1 MMNLLKRND
10 DWFFERLGIDAQ
22 DGENPVQAMQ
32 QRLRAAFTAPPA
44 MQQTLND
51 DCIVVIDRFLKLTGW
66 AQGPRR
72 IFEAMPH
79 ADTMASVAAF
89 RSVLFRLGYNTTAEP
104 ATPEKLRDEFLPCF
118 VRREDGCVVL
128 AEKID
133 DDNTVVLFD
142 PARDEPQRLAADEI
156 EGLCIFPEAVE
167 KHDQHG
173 AAAPAWS
180 ATMFA
185 AFSPV
190 IRQIFLISF
199 VVNLFAL
206 APPLYVMT
214 VYDKAVGAK
223 SIDVLIGLSIGVI
236 IIAAAD
242 FAMRQVRV
250 RLQSYLGA
258 RLDEQLNETA
268 FRHLTHLS
276 LSHTEDAPIGSQL
289 TRLKQMTSLHEAFT
303 GPLANALFDLPFLLL
318 FIVVIAF
325 IGGPLV
331 WAPIALVGV
340 YAVMAAWA
348 LPRTAAL
355 VRKAGNA
362 RAQLNNLTVEA
373 VSSQRAIRDLAA
385 EHIWLRRQR
394 RMSADAAM
402 ANKKA
407 RELNF
412 LLQTFSQSMVAIAGI
427 AILTLGTGMVI
438 AGDLSAG
445 ALIAVMALSWRVL
458 GPIRNIFL
466 SGLTLGQTLQSLQ
479 QIDRL
484 VKMPLER
491 EPNAGPS
498 IPRTFKGHV
507 VFDKISFRYPGARE
521 PSLRG
526 VSFEVK
532 PGELVCLYGQSG
544 AGASTALR
552 LLMGLY
558 QQQAGSIFIDGLDLR
573 QLDKGEWRHALGVGL
588 QSPDLFH
595 GTVAQNIRLA
605 RPDATDKEIDAVI
618 RKLGIDDYFGG
629 ALDEG
634 LDTKCTVMAR
644 ATWSDAL
651 KSRII
656 LARAF
661 IKDAPLYLLDEPAAS
676 LDFSGERAL
685 ISILEEKRRNSAIIM
700 TTQRPSHMRLADRV
714 VWLDRGAVR
723 DIGPSDQVV
732 PQIMDTEL
740 KAERA

>member
-1 MMNLLKRND
+1 MMSLLKRNYEGFREGAD
-10 DWFFERLGIDAQ
+10 IDAQ
-22 DGENPVQAMQ
+22 SDGNPVLAMQ
-32 QRLRAAFTAPPA
+32 QRLKSAFMAPPA
-44 MQQTLND
+44 TQQSLNAD
-51 DCIVVIDRFLKLTGW
+51 SIVVINRFLHLTGW

-79 ADTMASVAAF
+79 ADTMATVAAF
-89 RSVLFRLGYNTTAEP
+89 RSVLFRLGFKTTTEP
-104 ATPEKLRDEFLPCF
+104 ATPDNLRDEFLPCF
-118 VRREDGCVVL
+118 IRREDGCVVL

-133 DDNTVVLFD
+133 DDGSVVLFD
-142 PARDEPQRLAADEI
+142 PVHDGPEKLAADEI
-156 EGLCIFPEAVE
+156 AGLCIFPEAIE
-167 KHDQHG
+167 KREQHG
-173 AAAPAWS
+173 LSAPNWS
-180 ATMFA
+180 ATTFA
-185 AFSPV
+185 AFKPV

-199 VVNLFAL
+199 VVNLLAL

-223 SIDVLIGLSIGVI
+223 SVDVLVGLTIGVI
-236 IIAAAD
+236 VIAAAD

-250 RLQSYLGA
+250 RLQAYLGA
-258 RLDEQLNETA
+258 RLDEQLNETV
-268 FRHLTHLS
+268 FRHLIHLS

-318 FIVVIAF
+318 FIIVIAF

-340 YAVMAAWA
+340 YAIMAAWA

-373 VSSQRAIRDLAA
+373 VSFQRAIRDLAA

-394 RMSADAAM
+394 RMSADAAV

-412 LLQTFSQSMVAIAGI
+412 LVQTFSQSMVAIAGV
-427 AILTLGTGMVI
+427 AVLTLGTGMVI
-438 AGDLSAG
+438 SGDLSPG

-458 GPIRNIFL
+458 GPIRNVFL
-466 SGLTLGQTLQSLQ
+466 SGLTLGQTIQSIQ

-491 EPNAGPS
+491 EPNTGPS

-526 VSFEVK
+526 VSFEVR

-544 AGASTALR
+544 SGTSSALR

-558 QQQAGSIFIDGLDLR
+558 QQQAGSVFIDGLDLR
-573 QLDKGEWRHALGVGL
+573 QLDKGEWRHALGVAL

-605 RPDATDKEIDAVI
+605 RPDAKDEEIDAVI
-618 RKLGIDDYFGG
+618 RKLGIDDYFDD
-629 ALDEG
+629 ALVDG
-634 LDTKCTVMAR
+634 LDTKCTAMAR
-644 ATWSDAL
+644 STWSDAL

-661 IKDAPLYLLDEPAAS
+661 IKNAPIYLLDEPAAT

-685 ISILEEKRRNSAIIM
+685 ISILEEKRRASAIIM
-700 TTQRPSHMRLADRV
+700 TTQRPSLMRLADRV
-714 VWLDRGAVR
+714 VWLDRGGVR
-723 DIGPSDQVV
+723 DIGAPDDVV
-732 PQIMDTEL
+732 PKIMNAEL
-740 KAERA
+740 RAEQ

>member
-1 MMNLLKRND
+1 MPEKNEAAAAL
-10 DWFFERLGIDAQ
+10 DAI
-22 DGENPVQAMQ
+22 GEHPVHSMQ
-32 QRLRAAFTAPPA
+32 QRLRSAFNESQGTQA
-44 MQQTLND
+44 TLNE
-51 DCIVVIDRFLKLTGW
+51 DCVTVVNRFLKLTGW

-72 IFEAMPH
+72 VFEAMPH
-79 ADTMASVAAF
+79 ADAVVSVAAF
-89 RSVLFRLGYNTTAEP
+89 RSVLFRLGFNTSTEP
-104 ATPEKLRDEFLPCF
+104 ASLENMRGEYLPCF
-118 VRREDGCVVL
+118 IRRDDGRVLL
-128 AEKID
+128 AEKPDENGAII
-133 DDNTVVLFD
+133 LFD
-142 PARDEPQRLAADEI
+142 PAQRKRCKVSPEEI
-156 EGLCIFPEAVE
+156 EGMAIFPESIE
-167 KHDQHG
+167 KRDTQG
-173 AAAPAWS
+173 APAPSWS
-180 ATMFA
+180 ASVLT
-185 AFSPV
+185 AFKPI
-190 IRQIFLISF
+190 IRQLFLISF

-206 APPLYVMT
+206 APPLFVMS
-214 VYDKAVGAK
+214 VYDKAVGAR
-223 SIDVLIGLSIGVI
+223 SFDVLIGLAIGISIVV
-236 IIAAAD
+236 AAD
-242 FAMRQVRV
+242 FALRQVRV

-268 FRHLTHLS
+268 FRHLLHLS

-289 TRLKQMTSLHEAFT
+289 TRLRQMTSLHEAFT
-303 GPLANALFDLPFLLL
+303 GPLAGAVFDLPFVLL
-318 FIVVIAF
+318 FIAVIAL

-331 WAPIALVGV
+331 WAPLALVGV
-340 YAVMAAWA
+340 YAVVAAWA
-348 LPRTAAL
+348 LPRTAKL
-355 VRKAGNA
+355 VRKAGDV

-394 RMSADAAM
+394 RLSAEASV
-402 ANKKA
+402 ANMKA
-407 RELNF
+407 RQFNF
-412 LLQTFSQSMVAIAGI
+412 LIQTFSQSMVAMAGV

-438 AGDLSAG
+438 NGDLSAG

-466 SGLTLGQTLQSLQ
+466 SGLTLGQTMQSVQ

-491 EPNAGPS
+491 EPNSGPS

-532 PGELVCLYGQSG
+532 PGQLLCLYGQSG
-544 AGASTALR
+544 SGTSTALR
-552 LLMGLY
+552 VLMGLY
-558 QQQAGSIFIDGLDLR
+558 QQQAGSIFVDGLDLR

-605 RPDATDKEIDAVI
+605 RPDASDEEIDAVV
-618 RKLGIDDYFGG
+618 RRLGIDEYFGG

-634 LDTKCTVMAR
+634 LETRCSVMAR
-644 ATWSDAL
+644 ATWPDPL
-651 KSRII
+651 VSRII

-661 IKDAPLYLLDEPAAS
+661 IKDAPIYLLDEPAAT

-685 ISILEEKRRNSAIIM
+685 LSILEEKRRTSAIIM
-700 TTQRPSHMRLADRV
+700 TTQRPSHMRLADTV
-714 VWLDRGAVR
+714 VWLDRGLVR
-723 DIGPSDQVV
+723 DIGAPDQVV
-732 PQIMDTEL
+732 PKIM
-740 KAERA
+740 AA